1 MVSVWLRGMY
11 RKNHWYIQVY
21 LKMIKNW
28 IERREY
34 IGKKVKG
41 SFIAKGKTVGITEKG
56 RKMTLT
62 GRQNRER
69 GQIPD

>member
-1 MVSVWLRGMY
+1 
-11 RKNHWYIQVY
+11 
-21 LKMIKNW
+21 MIKNW

-41 SFIAKGKTVGITEKG
+41 SFIAKGETVEITKKG

-62 GRQNRER
+62 GR
-69 GQIPD
+69 